1 MLNSLHERVR
11 MENENLNTNIEE
23 TKNEELTLPQTQ
35 EELLALI
42 EKREQS
48 AADRARTEA
57 WKKARKQQDEAVK
70 EAERLAKLSEEDR
83 AKADLEKRE
92 KIIAEKEKMLQM
104 MENKAEASK
113 ALASRGLS
121 IELVDLV
128 VAESA
133 EDTLSNIKILEK
145 CFRESVNAEVTK
157 TLAGD
162 APKRNLGNTNGEMTR
177 EEFMK
182 LPTVKQQEIFE
193 NNPTLYN
200 KMVG

>member
-1 MLNSLHERVR
+1 MD
-11 MENENLNTNIEE
+11 NENLNTNIEE

-162 APKRNLGNTNGEMTR
+162 APKRNLGNTNGEMTK